1 MKQIECLEME
11 IIVIKI
17 SPDKL
22 NSILDT
28 SKEKIN
34 QLEDIFEET
43 TQNEVQRERDGLFRD
58 VEDKMR
64 RSNEYVS

>member
-1 MKQIECLEME
+1 MKQIECLEMG

-43 TQNEVQRERDGLFRD
+43 T
-58 VEDKMR
+58 
-64 RSNEYVS
+64 

>member
-43 TQNEVQRERDGLFRD
+43 T
-58 VEDKMR
+58 
-64 RSNEYVS
+64 

>member
-22 NSILDT
+22 NSMLDT

-34 QLEDIFEET
+34 QTGRYSWGNHLEWSTERKRWM
-43 TQNEVQRERDGLFRD
+43 VQRCGR
-58 VEDKMR
+58 
-64 RSNEYVS
+64 